1 MLLLTVP
8 LLALLPPDTHQAH
21 TRHTP
26 DTHQAMEGVAEASA
40 ALSEREAH
48 YAQHEQLYLDC
59 AVRCVAPIAPPPLSY
74 TCSTRCAAE
83 QHALTRSTTL

>member
-1 MLLLTVP
+1 MPRAGVLRLTMLLLAVP

-59 AVRCVAPIAPPPLSY
+59 AVRRVAPIATPP
-74 TCSTRCAAE
+74 
-83 QHALTRSTTL
+83 

>member
-1 MLLLTVP
+1 MPRAGVLRLTVLLLTVP
-8 LLALLPPDTHQAH
+8 LPPDTHQTH

-59 AVRCVAPIAPPPLSY
+59 AVRRVAPIATPP
-74 TCSTRCAAE
+74 
-83 QHALTRSTTL
+83 